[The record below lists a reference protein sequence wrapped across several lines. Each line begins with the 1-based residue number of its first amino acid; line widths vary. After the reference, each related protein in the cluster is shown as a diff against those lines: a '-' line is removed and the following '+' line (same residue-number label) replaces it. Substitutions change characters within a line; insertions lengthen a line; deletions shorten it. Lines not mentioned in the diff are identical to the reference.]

1 MFPGMNNK
9 QMKQMMRQLGINPV
23 EIPAT
28 EVIIKTQDKEIV
40 IENPQVSRVNMM
52 GQETWQVIGKAVEK
66 ARLEI
71 SDEDINTVAEQA
83 NVSREEALTA
93 IKKHNGDLAA
103 AILELSK

>member
-9 QMKQMMRQLGINPV
+9 QMKQMMRQLGVNPV
-23 EIPAT
+23 EITAT

-71 SDEDINTVAEQA
+71 SEEDINTVAKQA
-83 NVSREEALTA
+83 NVSSEEALKA
-93 IKKHNGDLAA
+93 ITKHNGDLAA
-103 AILELSK
+103 AILELRK